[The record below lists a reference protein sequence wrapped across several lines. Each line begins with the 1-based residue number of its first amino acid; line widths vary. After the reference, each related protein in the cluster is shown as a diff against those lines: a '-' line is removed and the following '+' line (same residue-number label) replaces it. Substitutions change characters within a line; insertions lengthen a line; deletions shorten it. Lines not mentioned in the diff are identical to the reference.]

1 VYYMFYNFDYTFWM
15 RLSRIQ
21 RNLLLILSK
30 NIPKLLGTVQ
40 FIFPVS
46 LWLLSIGFRVVEVNV
61 ISSMVRI

>member
-1 VYYMFYNFDYTFWM
+1 M

>member
-1 VYYMFYNFDYTFWM
+1 MYYMFYNFDYTFWM